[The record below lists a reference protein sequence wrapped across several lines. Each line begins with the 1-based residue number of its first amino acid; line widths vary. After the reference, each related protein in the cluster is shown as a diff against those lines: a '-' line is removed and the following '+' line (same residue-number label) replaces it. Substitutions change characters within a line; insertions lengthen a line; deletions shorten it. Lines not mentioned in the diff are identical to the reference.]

1 MRTQID
7 HGIFDFC
14 GARVV
19 TSEFLLD
26 VNGQAAA
33 SHVVTARA
41 LGGKAFARAASS
53 VEAGLMG

>member
-14 GARVV
+14 GARFV

-26 VNGQAAA
+26 VNGQAAS
-33 SHVVTARA
+33 SHVTTARA
-41 LGGKAFARAASS
+41 LGSHVF
-53 VEAGLMG
+53 